1 MRPEVAMIITKH
13 YPGVYPADP
22 KAASDPWFED
32 NPLHLV
38 FFEQLKTAFPVPP
51 TPAWPKIEDILT
63 NVVDDLI
70 VRYKSVDEV
79 LSYYNEQ
86 IQRVLDEVK

>member
-1 MRPEVAMIITKH
+1 
-13 YPGVYPADP
+13 
-22 KAASDPWFED
+22 
-32 NPLHLV
+32 LHLV

-70 VRYKSVDEV
+70 VKYKSVDEV